1 MPKLHSDNQITRRQV
16 TTLENTVWIFCI
28 YQWSILRGKKK
39 NKSALT
45 KPPKSITGTRS
56 TWKMCFVKLGSQ
68 KLSKWCWNILCSPRS
83 RALEV
88 TCPQLAKKRTSAPQL
103 KFRTAWCSDNNISK
117 QIKPLTCSDPL
128 PAQRLSHARA
138 TDPYLFICF
147 NELDNFIVN
156 FPPEQFFCF
165 SSIIH
170 WVQEHQLHTQL
181 SQPERDSKEFVF
193 SHSSFKYSCH
203 YMSKNKENLN

>member
-1 MPKLHSDNQITRRQV
+1 
-16 TTLENTVWIFCI
+16 
-28 YQWSILRGKKK
+28 
-39 NKSALT
+39 
-45 KPPKSITGTRS
+45 
-56 TWKMCFVKLGSQ
+56 MCFVKLGSQ
-68 KLSKWCWNILCSPRS
+68 KLSKWCWNILCSGSPHS

-138 TDPYLFICF
+138 TDPYLLIRF

-203 YMSKNKENLN
+203 YMSKTEKIWINYDGWARLSGDGTACAAPTQKHLEKPTPNQLPRLSWPSAAS